1 MYVYIYIY
9 TYMYTFYCLLP
20 RSGKIF
26 TIFML
31 KSALECTKMNVFMHF
46 SEKQSKKF
54 RLYRTNESKI
64 FVCTRAKSFVLY
76 KKTVTHSRNFLYSAV
91 CTVQTYFTN
100 DLKCPNWC
108 LAYSTCEFRMYI
120 RIKI

>member
-1 MYVYIYIY
+1 
-9 TYMYTFYCLLP
+9 MYTFYCLLP

-76 KKTVTHSRNFLYSAV
+76 KKNS
-91 CTVQTYFTN
+91 
-100 DLKCPNWC
+100 DP
-108 LAYSTCEFRMYI
+108 
-120 RIKI
+120 

>member
-1 MYVYIYIY
+1 
-9 TYMYTFYCLLP
+9 MYTFYCLLP

-76 KKTVTHSRNFLYSAV
+76 KKNKVHCSTSTQMLLKHRYAGKFLS
-91 CTVQTYFTN
+91 FEI
-100 DLKCPNWC
+100 
-108 LAYSTCEFRMYI
+108 STFVRVFCYCC
-120 RIKI
+120 